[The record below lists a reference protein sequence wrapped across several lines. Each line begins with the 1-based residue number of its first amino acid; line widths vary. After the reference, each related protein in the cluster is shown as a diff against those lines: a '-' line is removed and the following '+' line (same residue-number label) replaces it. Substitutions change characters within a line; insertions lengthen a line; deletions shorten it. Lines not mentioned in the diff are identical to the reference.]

1 MSEKLTCPLCGH
13 NETFTLI
20 THLRNEHKVEPEALR
35 SQFPEQALASDTL
48 CRFLNERRVQRRGGV
63 LHYQLDVA
71 GTQMTARYG
80 LDHPLVPQSD
90 PTFVW
95 TDPCKD
101 VAEAIEHNERVFLYG
116 PSGTGKSMLVRQI
129 AAVTQRPVRRVSL
142 NGETSVGDFV
152 GHWTVNENK
161 ETVFVKGILPQA
173 LQEGHILQLDE
184 VDAMQPEVGF
194 VLQQVLELMENGES
208 FSDSILRFP
217 NVFNQLSYSI
227 ILAGESGGNLALSL
241 RRVAEYFDNRDKL
254 AKKVKGAMA
263 YPVFVM
269 AFILLVIIFIMTFI
283 IPRFRV
289 IFTQIGGKLPTFT
302 RGFLAFYDA
311 IAFNLPFI
319 IAGVLLLILLGI
331 LFYSKTYMGHLLF
344 SRIAL
349 RWPLMGKILK
359 QAFLATFC
367 RTMSTLIE
375 AGVPVLDVFDI
386 LSAMARNDVI
396 REAIENT
403 KEYVGQGSSMASGMT
418 AAGFFPKLVTKMT
431 DVGEQSGS
439 LSRVLDRTADY
450 YERKV
455 DSTITTMLALLEPTL
470 VITVGA
476 IVLVVVMALYLPIFE
491 MSNITR

>member
-1 MSEKLTCPLCGH
+1 MENYRYVARDG
-13 NETFTLI
+13 
-20 THLRNEHKVEPEALR
+20 AG
-35 SQFPEQALASDTL
+35 
-48 CRFLNERRVQRRGGV
+48 ERREGITQAVCTTDVVGWLREQGCTPITISLVAPRTTRASRPLSIRPIRSADLGAVCWQLCTMIEGGIT
-63 LHYQLDVA
+63 L
-71 GTQMTARYG
+71 T
-80 LDHPLVPQSD
+80 
-90 PTFVW
+90 
-95 TDPCKD
+95 
-101 VAEAIEHNERVFLYG
+101 
-116 PSGTGKSMLVRQI
+116 
-129 AAVTQRPVRRVSL
+129 AAV
-142 NGETSVGDFV
+142 ETIAEDV
-152 GHWTVNENK
+152 ENK
-161 ETVFVKGILPQA
+161 RLRRIL
-173 LQEGHILQLDE
+173 
-184 VDAMQPEVGF
+184 M
-194 VLQQVLELMENGES
+194 QVLELMESGES
-208 FSDSILRFP
+208 FSDSIARFP

-263 YPVFVM
+263 YPVFVLV
-269 AFILLVIIFIMTFI
+269 FILVILIFIMTFI
-283 IPRFRV
+283 IPRFRF
-289 IFTQIGGKLPTFT
+289 IFTQIGGKLPAFT
-302 RGFLAFYDA
+302 KGFLAFYDA

-359 QAFLATFC
+359 QGFLASFC
-367 RTMSTLIE
+367 RTMSTLLE

-403 KEYVGQGSSMASGMT
+403 KEYVVQGSSVASGMS

-439 LSRVLDRTADY
+439 LGRVLERTAEY

-470 VITVGA
+470 IVTVGA
-476 IVLVVVMALYLPIFE
+476 IVLVVVLALYLPIFH